1 MGSWW
6 TLKIQMYSQQ
16 ENLRIDYLTVE
27 RQTEKIISKEKYP

>member
-1 MGSWW
+1 
-6 TLKIQMYSQQ
+6 MYSQQ